1 MWPFIGYSIVYMRIF
16 NIRKNEV
23 VLVTPHQ
30 GLGDH
35 ILCNG
40 IYRELADQY
49 KIVFITVKR
58 TYRSQISRMLSD
70 LDNIIFI
77 NIPISRSWTSTRVIQ
92 IIARILTIKIVG
104 LGSYGKNFFPPN
116 LRFDENFYNQANV
129 NFENRWT
136 KFRVDRNITKE
147 EELYELLNC
156 KAHSYIFLHEDVS
169 RNFIINRDFLS
180 NEFDIVTPSAGSD
193 KFSIFDYRKVIEN
206 ASEIHVIESAFA
218 AFIESLE
225 LSIPLFAHRY
235 ARPHASNDYRHEF
248 TYKKNWVIIT
258 EKFKLS

>member
-1 MWPFIGYSIVYMRIF
+1 MRIF
-16 NIRKNEV
+16 FIRKSEV
-23 VLVTPHQ
+23 VIVTPHQ

-58 TYRSQISRMLSD
+58 TYRPQISRMLSD

-77 NIPISRSWTSTRVIQ
+77 NIPITRTWTTTRVIQ
-92 IIARILTIKIVG
+92 ILARIFRIKIVG

-129 NFENRWT
+129 NFENRWA
-136 KFRVDRNITKE
+136 KFRVERNISKE
-147 EELYELLNC
+147 EELYSLLNC
-156 KAHSYIFLHEDVS
+156 KANSYIFLHEDFS
-169 RNFIINRDFLS
+169 RNFTINRDFLS
-180 NEFDIVTPSAGSD
+180 NEFDVVTPSAD
-193 KFSIFDYRKVIEN
+193 PDQFSVFDYRKVIEN
-206 ASEIHVIESAFA
+206 AREVHVIESSFA

-225 LSIPLFAHRY
+225 LSIPLYAHRY

-248 TYKKNWVIIT
+248 TYKKQWVIIT
-258 EKFKLS
+258 EKFKLN